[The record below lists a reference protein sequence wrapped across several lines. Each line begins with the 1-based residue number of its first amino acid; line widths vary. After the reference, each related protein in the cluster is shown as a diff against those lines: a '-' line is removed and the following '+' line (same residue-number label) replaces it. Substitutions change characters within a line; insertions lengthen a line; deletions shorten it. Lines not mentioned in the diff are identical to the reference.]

1 MYRTCTLTLF
11 GLLVSTAPM
20 WAADEIKVC
29 VVAILVS
36 DKHKEIDERLVD
48 FAKEVQKVKPQLTGF
63 KVGHSSSESIP
74 MGETKVFRLV
84 DKQSIEVTVN
94 GTVDEKGRVV
104 LTIKPPN
111 LNQITYTCT
120 CNRYFSMATQ
130 YYTKDKEQLFIAVMG
145 KPCNLA
151 APPPAKKP

>member
-1 MYRTCTLTLF
+1 MYHLCTRTLF
-11 GLLVSTAPM
+11 GFLLVAAPT
-20 WAADEIKVC
+20 WAGDDIKVC

-36 DKHKEIDERLVD
+36 DKNNVVDERLVD
-48 FAKEVQKVKPQLTGF
+48 FAKEVQKLKPHLTGF
-63 KVGHSSSESIP
+63 KVGNSSSESIP

-84 DKQSIEVTVN
+84 DKQTIEVTVN
-94 GTVDEKGRVV
+94 STVDENGRIV